1 MTIGTWRME
10 LELWQVLLMV
20 IGAGAILLLAALL
33 IRDLLLFI
41 QTKFKTIH
49 ARGGVE
55 PDVSVVKKFE
65 EKRRGDAAW
74 KHATSLL
81 VGVNAMVIAIERDLV
96 EAAVPWHEL
105 LMVIGVGTIAFMATE
120 LTWALCSKAIS
131 RIRAL
136 RSKGSTTN

>member
-1 MTIGTWRME
+1 MAIGTWRME
-10 LELWQVLLMV
+10 LELSQVLLMV
-20 IGAGAILLLAALL
+20 IGAGAYFFLAVLL
-33 IRDLLLFI
+33 IRCLVIFA
-41 QTKFKTIH
+41 QTKFKALH

-55 PDVSVVKKFE
+55 PDVSAVKNFE

-74 KHATSLL
+74 KHATSLW
-81 VGVNAMVIAIERDLV
+81 VGGNAMVIAIERDLV

>member
-105 LMVIGVGTIAFMATE
+105 LMVIGVGTVAYMATE

-136 RSKGSTTN
+136 RTKG

>member
-1 MTIGTWRME
+1 MAIGTWRME

-20 IGAGAILLLAALL
+20 IGASAYFFLAVLL
-33 IRDLLLFI
+33 IRGLVIFA
-41 QTKFKTIH
+41 QTKFKALH

-55 PDVSVVKKFE
+55 ADVSVAKNFE

-74 KHATSLL
+74 KHATSFC
-81 VGVNAMVIAIERDLV
+81 VASGVMTIVVERDLV

-105 LMVIGVGTIAFMATE
+105 LMVIGVGTVAYMATE

-136 RSKGSTTN
+136 RTKG

>member
-1 MTIGTWRME
+1 MAIGTWRME

-74 KHATSLL
+74 KHATSFC
-81 VGVNAMVIAIERDLV
+81 VASGVMTIVVERDLV

-105 LMVIGVGTIAFMATE
+105 LMVIGVGTVAYMATE

-136 RSKGSTTN
+136 RTKG

>member
-74 KHATSLL
+74 KHATSFC
-81 VGVNAMVIAIERDLV
+81 VASGVMTIVVERDLV

-105 LMVIGVGTIAFMATE
+105 LMVIGVGTVAYMATE

-136 RSKGSTTN
+136 RTKG